1 MNNGAAPPTPP
12 FNTKSMLN
20 LTEDFLI
27 FFLLCHLSGLCST
40 VVDFCNLFLSYIPS
54 FLIIYSHGNCKCV
67 SLTLIQRLSKTNN
80 FYTRLTNKLS
90 VCRFIR
96 AGFGE
101 DKISDTATSKT
112 LSSNRNADISLSET
126 FRPTQ
131 LSLFSDSYFGLYY
144 KMQKNPNRTY

>member
-1 MNNGAAPPTPP
+1 M
-12 FNTKSMLN
+12 
-20 LTEDFLI
+20 
-27 FFLLCHLSGLCST
+27 LCHISGLCST
-40 VVDFCNLFLSYIPS
+40 VVDSCNLFLSYIPS

-80 FYTRLTNKLS
+80 FYARLTNKLS

-101 DKISDTATSKT
+101 DKISDTAMSKT

-131 LSLFSDSYFGLYY
+131 LSLFSDSVSDFIIKY
-144 KMQKNPNRTY
+144 KRILTEYTEHCRPYLILRGSLLL